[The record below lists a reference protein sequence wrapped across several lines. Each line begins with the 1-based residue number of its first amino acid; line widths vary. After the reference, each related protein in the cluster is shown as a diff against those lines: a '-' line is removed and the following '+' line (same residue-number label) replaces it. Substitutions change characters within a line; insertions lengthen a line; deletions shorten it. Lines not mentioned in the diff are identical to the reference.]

1 MRYHLFGYSN
11 EGGYHMKR
19 KIEIFLMVILIMLL
33 PGCGSNVEETVSK
46 TEHEAVLSE
55 LDAAKN
61 ELDRLREEL
70 TAMSEELENVKAVL
84 EKTEEGNTLEY
95 EIQEDLEK
103 TEEGLTIATEP
114 ITVPDP
120 ETQSKFVVE
129 VTKENF
135 LSVFE
140 FVAVDHYDAWGEYT
154 SKVGTFS
161 SLLYEQGWALG
172 SVTDYRVQYIV
183 YENMKGVDTFIG
195 EIPMAWFVEKENV
208 TPNPRIY
215 DAKGTLIFYPIEDVH
230 DEVTIIDDN
239 IRRVYRTLSDGS
251 AFLMYTYGDGTISF

>member
-1 MRYHLFGYSN
+1 MKKISLLLVFVSLSLIGCNSSAGETGVKSEHN
-11 EGGYHMKR
+11 EVVLEMNEE
-19 KIEIFLMVILIMLL
+19 IEQLQTDLEQIQ
-33 PGCGSNVEETVSK
+33 
-46 TEHEAVLSE
+46 SE
-55 LDAAKN
+55 LDALKESA
-61 ELDRLREEL
+61 ETETAQEIRREDDGSL
-70 TAMSEELENVKAVL
+70 T
-84 EKTEEGNTLEY
+84 T
-95 EIQEDLEK
+95 
-103 TEEGLTIATEP
+103 ATEP
-114 ITVPDP
+114 IVVPDP
-120 ETQSKFVVE
+120 ATQSEFVVE
-129 VTKENF
+129 LTKENF